1 MFNDI
6 VSIIMFNSVVAYFE
20 GGSSENSIA
29 TPFVIGFN
37 FVKLGITSILIGV
50 ALGII
55 STFVFK

>member
-1 MFNDI
+1 
-6 VSIIMFNSVVAYFE
+6 MFNSVVAYFE